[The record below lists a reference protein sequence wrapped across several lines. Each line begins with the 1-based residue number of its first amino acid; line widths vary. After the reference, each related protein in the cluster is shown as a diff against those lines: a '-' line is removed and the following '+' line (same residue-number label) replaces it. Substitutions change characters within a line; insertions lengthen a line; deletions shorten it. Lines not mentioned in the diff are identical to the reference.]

1 MYSKYT
7 YLKIFYGG
15 HKNMAMTDSYR
26 KQHIELLDLA
36 VKLSGKLSKDVVI
49 KEAGDIVSVL
59 SQFASKLNMH
69 LTMEDKALYPK
80 LISSGNAKTS
90 QIAKDYMTEM
100 GGIKQVVEKYIHSWS
115 LAKNIAADP
124 EKFIQESK
132 GIFSALKGRIDKE
145 NNVLYPLADA
155 L

>member
-1 MYSKYT
+1 
-7 YLKIFYGG
+7 
-15 HKNMAMTDSYR
+15 MAMTDSYR
-26 KQHIELLDLA
+26 KQHAELLDMAGKLA
-36 VKLSGKLSKDVVI
+36 TKLSKDIVV
-49 KEAGDIVSVL
+49 KEATEIVSVL

-80 LISSGNAKTS
+80 LMNSGNAKTS

-115 LAKNIAADP
+115 LAKNLIADP
-124 EKFIQESK
+124 EKFINDSK
-132 GIFSALKGRIDKE
+132 GIISALKTRIDKE
-145 NNVLYPLADA
+145 DSVLYPLADA

>member
-1 MYSKYT
+1 
-7 YLKIFYGG
+7 
-15 HKNMAMTDSYR
+15 MAMTDSYR

-36 VKLSGKLSKDVVI
+36 GKLSKDVVI
-49 KEAGDIVSVL
+49 KEAAEIVTVL

-80 LISSGNAKTS
+80 LMSSGNAKTS
-90 QIAKDYMTEM
+90 QVAKDYMTEM

-115 LAKNIAADP
+115 LARNISTDP
-124 EKFIQESK
+124 EKFIEESK
-132 GIFSALKGRIDKE
+132 GIIAALKIRIDKE

>member
-1 MYSKYT
+1 
-7 YLKIFYGG
+7 
-15 HKNMAMTDSYR
+15 MAMTDSYR
-26 KQHIELLDLA
+26 KQHAELLDMAGKLA
-36 VKLSGKLSKDVVI
+36 AKLSKDIVV
-49 KEAGDIVSVL
+49 KEATEIVSVL

-80 LISSGNAKTS
+80 LMNSGNAKTS

-115 LAKNIAADP
+115 LAKNLIADP
-124 EKFIQESK
+124 EKFINDSK
-132 GIFSALKGRIDKE
+132 GIISALKTRIDKE
-145 NNVLYPLADA
+145 DSVLYPLADA